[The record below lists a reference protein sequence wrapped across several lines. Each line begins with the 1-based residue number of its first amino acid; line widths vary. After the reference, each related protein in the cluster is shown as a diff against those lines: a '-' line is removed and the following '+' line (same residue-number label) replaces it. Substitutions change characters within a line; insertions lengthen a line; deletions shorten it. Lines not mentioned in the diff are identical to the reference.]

1 MKLNKVKI
9 IILTCLITAALTGL
23 IVLQVQLLKDS
34 YEQKEQVFNRNV
46 ISALN
51 STTKMLELN
60 ETANNIM
67 DYAVTNLPVK
77 SGGKGLPLHPV
88 KGKTEMVVFSDDDSC
103 LLYTSPSQ

>member
-9 IILTCLITAALTGL
+9 IILTCLITAALAGL
-23 IVLQVQLLKDS
+23 KVLQVQLLKDS

-51 STTKMLELN
+51 STAKMLEVN

-67 DYAVTNLPVK
+67 DYAVTTLPDK
-77 SGGKGLPLHPV
+77 SGKLPLRFPHPV
-88 KGKTEMVVFSDDDSC
+88 KGKTEMVVYSDN
-103 LLYTSPSQ
+103 